1 MQVEKRKIFEGKYS
15 INKDTAGVD
24 IRGHTG
30 KRLKSGKLR
39 IHRKA
44 SGGWNTAGSD
54 IADCAFM
61 ASKGREAGEKM
72 EARTS
77 SVCKALLFWLKLSC
91 V

>member
-15 INKDTAGVD
+15 INKDIAGVD

-44 SGGWNTAGSD
+44 SGGWNTAGSH
-54 IADCAFM
+54 IAYCAFM

-72 EARTS
+72 EVRTS